1 MSEALRQ
8 LWGEHMG
15 LEFGAHDP
23 EGAAAMMTDDG
34 YVLNV
39 PVMTGGRGR
48 DGVRRFYAEE
58 FIPNLPPDIAITHVS
73 TTVGADQLVD
83 ELIVAFT
90 HTIDMPWFLPGV
102 APTNRRV
109 EFPLVVIVGFRDGK
123 ISYERLYW
131 DHASVLSQVGVF
143 GAATTVAGA
152 EQAQRLAEWAGIP
165 MGGRSATS
173 Q

>member
-1 MSEALRQ
+1 MSEAFSQ
-8 LWGEHMG
+8 LWGQHMA

-23 EGAAAMMTDDG
+23 EAAVATMTDDA

-58 FIPNLPPDIAITHVS
+58 FIPHLPPDIAITHVS

-90 HTIDMPWFLPGV
+90 HTTDMPWFLPGV

-123 ISYERLYW
+123 ISHERLYW
-131 DHASVLSQVGVF
+131 DHASVLSQVGALGRASV
-143 GAATTVAGA
+143 GTGA
-152 EQAQRLAEWAGIP
+152 EQAERLAEWAKAVLPG
-165 MGGRSATS
+165 ADK
-173 Q
+173 QA